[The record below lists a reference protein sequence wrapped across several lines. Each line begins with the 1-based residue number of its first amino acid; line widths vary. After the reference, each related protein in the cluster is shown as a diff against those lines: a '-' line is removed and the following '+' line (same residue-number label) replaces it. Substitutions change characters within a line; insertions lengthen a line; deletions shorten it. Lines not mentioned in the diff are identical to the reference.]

1 MPELQGVGNDQA
13 ATQLCSGVNPVP
25 EAGLVAC
32 ILWAALFCAAGYLGT
47 WLAMQYAVRRGLID
61 RPGERRS
68 HMIATPRGGGIGI
81 VVALLMAIAWLLL
94 RDPQHTRLL
103 SSFAIGLVLVAGVGW
118 ADDHRSRS
126 PWSRLIVQAVA
137 ALLLGWGIWQE
148 GGSAMAAAAAFMAA
162 MVLVNVWNFM
172 DGIDGLAASQTAIAA
187 IAFGVAAGQGMVT
200 SLAFALAAACL
211 GFLPFNLPRARIFL
225 GDVGS
230 GALGYALAAL
240 AIWLAMQDRMHA
252 LGLLLPVSAFLIDAT
267 LTLAMRIVRRQ
278 AWWLPHTEHAY
289 QHWVRRCG
297 WHGRVTLAYAGWSVV
312 ASALMLIG
320 RTTAPAFMMAALLT
334 TYLAGWVLWIW
345 LRRSLSD
352 AAV

>member
-1 MPELQGVGNDQA
+1 MPELQGVGDNQA
-13 ATQLCSGVNPVP
+13 AAQLRSGVNPVSG
-25 EAGLVAC
+25 AGLVAC
-32 ILWAALFCAAGYLGT
+32 TLWAALFCATGYLGT
-47 WLAMQYAVRRGLID
+47 WLAMQYAVRHGLID

-81 VVALLMAIAWLLL
+81 VIALLMAIAWLLL
-94 RDPQHTRLL
+94 RNPQHARLL
-103 SSFAIGLVLVAGVGW
+103 SSFAIGLVLVAGIGW
-118 ADDHRSRS
+118 ADDHRPRS
-126 PWSRLIVQAVA
+126 PWSRLAIQAVA

-187 IAFGVAAGQGMVT
+187 VAFGVAAGQGMVT
-200 SLAFALAAACL
+200 ALAFALAAASL

-240 AIWLAMQDRMHA
+240 AIWLAIQDWKQA
-252 LGLLLPVSAFLIDAT
+252 PGLLLPVSAFLIDAT
-267 LTLAMRIVRRQ
+267 LTLAMRIVRGQ
-278 AWWLPHTEHAY
+278 SWWLPHTEHAY
-289 QHWVRRCG
+289 QHWVRRCVR
-297 WHGRVTLAYAGWSVV
+297 HGRVTLAYAVWSVV

-320 RTTAPAFMMAALLT
+320 RTTAPAFMMVALLT

-345 LRRSLSD
+345 LRRSSSD

>member
-1 MPELQGVGNDQA
+1 MPELQGVGDDQA
-13 ATQLCSGVNPVP
+13 AAQLCRGLNPVP
-25 EAGLVAC
+25 DAGLVAC
-32 ILWAALFCAAGYLGT
+32 TLWAALFCAVGYLGT
-47 WLAMQYAVRRGLID
+47 WLAMQYAVRHRLID
-61 RPGERRS
+61 EPGERRS
-68 HMIATPRGGGIGI
+68 HTVATPRGGGIGI
-81 VVALLMAIAWLLL
+81 VVALLMASVWLLL
-94 RDPQHTRLL
+94 RNPQHARLL
-103 SSFAIGLVLVAGVGW
+103 LSFAIGLALVAGIGW
-118 ADDHRSRS
+118 ADDHRPRS
-126 PWSRLIVQAVA
+126 PWSRLAVQAVA

-148 GGSAMAAAAAFMAA
+148 GGSALAAAAAFMAA

-187 IAFGVAAGQGMVT
+187 LAFGVAAGQGMVT

-240 AIWLAMQDRMHA
+240 AIWLAMQDWEHA
-252 LGLLLPVSAFLIDAT
+252 PGLLLPVSAFLIDAT

-278 AWWLPHTEHAY
+278 AWWLPHTEHGY

-297 WHGRVTLAYAGWSVV
+297 RHGRVTLAYAGWGVV
-312 ASALMLIG
+312 ASGLMLIG
-320 RTTAPAFMMAALLT
+320 RTTAPTFMMVALLT

-345 LRRSLSD
+345 LRRPLSD